1 MQNILCTLAILISMV
16 LGTSCATNSGDREQA
31 EPTGIVVAGIIIRN
45 ELAFPVTDVMIN
57 VPATGAFAGCGNI
70 MARSACRTTF
80 EAVDYYAHKMVVSWK
95 EYGQAHQT
103 GEFVMQQQD
112 DLDPGRSAWV
122 EVSIFAMGQAGAR
135 LIQ

>member
-1 MQNILCTLAILISMV
+1 MRNILCTLAILISMA
-16 LGTSCATNSGDREQA
+16 LSTSCTTNSGGREKA
-31 EPTGIVVAGIIIRN
+31 EPTGVVVEGIIIRN

-80 EAVDYYAHKMVVSWK
+80 EAVDYYAHKMVISWK
-95 EYGQAHQT
+95 EYGQSHQT
-103 GEFVMQQQD
+103 GEFVMKQQD
-112 DLDPGRSAWV
+112 DLDPGRPAWV

>member
-1 MQNILCTLAILISMV
+1 MQNILCTLAILVCMPFIASCTTISD
-16 LGTSCATNSGDREQA
+16 GREQA
-31 EPTGIVVAGIIIRN
+31 EPTGIIVEGIIIRN

-80 EAVDYYAHKMVVSWK
+80 EAVDYYAHKMVISWK
-95 EYGQAHQT
+95 EYGQPHQT
-103 GEFVMQQQD
+103 GEFVMKQQD
-112 DLDPGRSAWV
+112 DLDPGRPAWV
-122 EVSIFAMGQAGAR
+122 EVSIFSMGQAGAR